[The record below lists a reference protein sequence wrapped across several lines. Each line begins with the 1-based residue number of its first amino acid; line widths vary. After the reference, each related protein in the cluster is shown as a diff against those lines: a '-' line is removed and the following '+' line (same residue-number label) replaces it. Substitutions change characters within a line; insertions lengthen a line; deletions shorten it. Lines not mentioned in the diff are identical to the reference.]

1 MKKFIRP
8 PKGTLKVISL
18 SPFSFQYHK
27 TPTNK
32 PKMVFNTTHTL
43 FGYENSRQTGEFDLT
58 IAYIIL
64 SLRTKNR
71 HGLSD
76 SPCGSPAGP

>member
-1 MKKFIRP
+1 
-8 PKGTLKVISL
+8 
-18 SPFSFQYHK
+18 
-27 TPTNK
+27 
-32 PKMVFNTTHTL
+32 MVLNTTHTL

-64 SLRTKNR
+64 SLRTINR

-76 SPCGSPAGP
+76 SPCRSPADP